1 MKTTPACKKHWTL
14 LAAIAFVAIGM
25 VAPSARAHTETVDGV
40 EWQYA
45 NESDGVVI
53 GSGGNAPAIPS
64 DTAGALAIPSRLGRR
79 PVIGIGEYAFY
90 MCESLTEVS
99 IPEGVADI
107 GDKSFY
113 CSGVTGV
120 SIPGS
125 VTRIGEDAFGECY
138 RLAELAI
145 PDSVEEIGDWA
156 FYSCEG
162 LTGITLPSGLARIG
176 QGTFSWCYSLT
187 ELTIPDSV
195 TSVGAGA
202 FTDSGLEALSVPGSW
217 KDTAILEGADV
228 PAGCTVTYRGA
239 SGDPLAVATDALPP
253 GTQWTFYSATLAASG
268 GAEPYTW
275 SLGAGSALPDG
286 LWLSSD
292 GSGIIDGVA
301 EVAGEFTFTVTVTD
315 AAGATASK
323 ELALLIEAG
332 WTPEPEESETVAGV
346 TWTYTV
352 SGGRATVTGADP
364 AEGALTVPST
374 LGGLPVAAIGEYA
387 FEYRDGITG
396 IVIPDSV
403 EEIGNAAFSAC
414 EKLAKAVIGAGVT
427 DIGTE
432 AFTYC
437 HALQAFEVAAANPA
451 YTAVD
456 GVLFDKAKT
465 TLVQCPGGKAG
476 DYAIPAGV
484 AAIGESAFSGCAQLT
499 RLTVPASVADI
510 AGGAWTFDG
519 CNALEAFEVAAANPA
534 YAGQDGIL
542 FDKAMSTLIQ
552 YPCAKSGAYAI
563 PDGVTDVGD
572 HSFAWSENLTG
583 LAMGNSVVRIGQQA
597 FYGCVGLTDLAL
609 PEGLESIGYAAL
621 SYCTGLT
628 QVAIPANVTLLPD
641 ELLFGCTAL
650 TDVTIPDGVT
660 EIGGTAFY
668 GCTALARVAMG
679 SGVAVI
685 GYGAF
690 EDCTALETLAIPAAT
705 TEVGYGAFRNSG
717 LKTLYVPASWE
728 GTSMLDEAEV
738 PEGCT
743 IVYGEEEPAEETTT
757 TGVPHSWLDENAA
770 DILAAN
776 GGDHEAAAKA
786 PAANGRPVWECYV
799 AGLSPTDPAAAFKIK
814 SITVTNG
821 EVAVEWEPDLGGNRA
836 YAVEGKDSM
845 ADGWDEPD
853 ASSRFFRVR
862 VGLPE

>member
-1 MKTTPACKKHWTL
+1 MKTTPTCKKHWTL

-25 VAPSARAHTETVDGV
+25 VAPSARAYTETVDGV

-45 NESDGVVI
+45 NGSDGVVI
-53 GSGGNAPAIPS
+53 GSGGFSPAIPS

-90 MCESLTEVS
+90 MCESLTEVT

-107 GDKSFY
+107 GDMSFY
-113 CSGVTGV
+113 GCHGLAAV

-125 VTRIGEDAFGECY
+125 VTRIGAAAFGECG
-138 RLAELAI
+138 LTSVTI
-145 PDSVEEIGDWA
+145 PDSVEEIGGGA
-156 FYSCEG
+156 FSYCE
-162 LTGITLPSGLARIG
+162 LLSSVTLPSGLASIG
-176 QGTFSWCYSLT
+176 AGTFSWCYSLT
-187 ELTIPDSV
+187 KLRIPDSV

-202 FTDSGLEALSVPGSW
+202 FTGSGLLALSVPGSW

-253 GTQWTFYSATLAASG
+253 GTQWTFYSATLEASG

-292 GSGIIDGVA
+292 GSGDIGGVA
-301 EVAGEFTFTVTVTD
+301 QETGEFTFTVVVTD
-315 AAGATASK
+315 AEDSIALK
-323 ELALLIEAG
+323 ELTLLIEEG
-332 WTPEPEESETVAGV
+332 WTPDPEESETVAGV

-387 FEYRDGITG
+387 FDDSRFLTGIT
-396 IVIPDSV
+396 IPDSV
-403 EEIGNAAFSAC
+403 EEIGDEAFVAC
-414 EKLAKAVIGAGVT
+414 EKLAKVAIGAGVT
-427 DIGTE
+427 GIGTE
-432 AFTYC
+432 AFAMCY
-437 HALQAFEVAAANPA
+437 ALQAFEVAAANPA
-451 YTAVD
+451 YAAVD

-484 AAIGESAFSGCAQLT
+484 ATVGESAFSGCAQLT
-499 RLTVPASVADI
+499 RLAIPASVADI
-510 AGGAWTFDG
+510 GYGALSG
-519 CNALEAFEVAAANPA
+519 LEALAAFEVAAGNAT
-534 YAGQDGIL
+534 YAAVDGVL
-542 FDKAMSTLIQ
+542 FDKAKTTLVQ
-552 YPCAKSGAYAI
+552 YPAGKAGAYAI
-563 PDGVTDVGD
+563 PGGVVAIADGAFSWCEG
-572 HSFAWSENLTG
+572 LTG
-583 LAMGNSVVRIGQQA
+583 ITIPDSVTSIGNS
-597 FYGCVGLTDLAL
+597 
-609 PEGLESIGYAAL
+609 AL
-621 SYCTGLT
+621 SSCTGLT
-628 QVAIPANVTLLPD
+628 EVAIPDSVTAIGEYAFGWCESLAALALPKGVEEIGAGAFSGCSALAALALPD
-641 ELLFGCTAL
+641 GL
-650 TDVTIPDGVT
+650 VR
-660 EIGGTAFY
+660 IGDWAFD
-668 GCTALARVAMG
+668 
-679 SGVAVI
+679 S
-685 GYGAF
+685 
-690 EDCTALETLAIPAAT
+690 CTALESLDLPAGVEA
-705 TEVGYGAFRNSG
+705 VGYGAFANSG

-728 GTSMLDEAEV
+728 GTTMLDEAEV
-738 PEGCT
+738 PEDCT
-743 IVYGEEEPAEETTT
+743 VVYRGEPEEETTS
-757 TGVPHSWLDENAA
+757 TGVPYSWLDENAA

-836 YAVEGKDSM
+836 YAVEGKASM

-862 VGLPE
+862 VALPE